1 MILVRKPGGL
11 TWKNLGVDGKLMYAE
26 VTGWESVYLID
37 LDQDREECRAVVNT
51 AMDLRGT

>member
-1 MILVRKPGGL
+1 
-11 TWKNLGVDGKLMYAE
+11 MYAE